1 MPLVYKYAM
10 CPYTPDFCAACAVAA
25 EAKVT
30 AYCDEWDVRV
40 TEMLNGG
47 QNTRLCNGG
56 CPNIEGVA
64 RVLDRAFA
72 ICKAQGQGQG
82 TVAGLE
88 IFFLLA
94 ALPKVQENVKSV
106 YCGKVRNC
114 DYVCIRLLLFALQ
127 YAPG

>member
-10 CPYTPDFCAACAVAA
+10 CPYTPDFCAACAVEA
-25 EAKVT
+25 EGKV
-30 AYCDEWDVRV
+30 APYCDEWDVRV
-40 TEMLNGG
+40 TELLNGG
-47 QNTRLCNGG
+47 QETRVCNGG

-72 ICKAQGQGQG
+72 ICKAQEQGQG
-82 TVAGLE
+82 TFAGLQ

-106 YCGKVRNC
+106 YSGKVRNC

-127 YAPG
+127 YAHG